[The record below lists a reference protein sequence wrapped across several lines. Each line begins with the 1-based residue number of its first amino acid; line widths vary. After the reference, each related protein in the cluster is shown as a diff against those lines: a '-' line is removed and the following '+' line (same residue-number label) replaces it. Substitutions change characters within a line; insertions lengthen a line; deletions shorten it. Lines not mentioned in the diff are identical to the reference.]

1 MSADKSQVM
10 SETLNLKQLMDNP
23 DEYVDNTK
31 YIREVKHSEKIYI
44 DICRIEKLKA
54 ELFEFRKESPEEFKD
69 KLKSEC
75 PFLYTYYADIFNRL
89 CRDELNIGIMSKL
102 IQILK
107 LIEDGMVDQHE
118 GSVAVGKLLKELYVD
133 SAMKTADNIDK
144 RNNAEPVAAKAEFKP
159 ISWREYK
166 VVHRD

>member
-1 MSADKSQVM
+1 
-10 SETLNLKQLMDNP
+10 
-23 DEYVDNTK
+23 
-31 YIREVKHSEKIYI
+31 
-44 DICRIEKLKA
+44 
-54 ELFEFRKESPEEFKD
+54 
-69 KLKSEC
+69 
-75 PFLYTYYADIFNRL
+75 
-89 CRDELNIGIMSKL
+89 
-102 IQILK
+102 
-107 LIEDGMVDQHE
+107 MVDQHE

>member
-1 MSADKSQVM
+1 M

-23 DEYVDNTK
+23 DDYVDNTN
-31 YIREVKHSEKIYI
+31 YIRNVKHSEAIYI
-44 DICRIEKLKA
+44 DICKIEKFKA
-54 ELFEFRKESPEEFKD
+54 EMFEFRKESPELFKN

-75 PFLYTYYADIFNRL
+75 SFLYTNYADIFNRL
-89 CRDELNIGIMSKL
+89 CRDELNINIMSKL

-118 GSVAVGKLLKELYVD
+118 GSVAVGKLLKDLYVD
-133 SAMKTADNIDK
+133 SALKSSENINKKYDS
-144 RNNAEPVAAKAEFKP
+144 EPAPKAEFKP

-166 VVHRD
+166 TVHL

>member
-1 MSADKSQVM
+1 LQD
-10 SETLNLKQLMDNP
+10 
-23 DEYVDNTK
+23 
-31 YIREVKHSEKIYI
+31 R
-44 DICRIEKLKA
+44 KLKA

-75 PFLYTYYADIFNRL
+75 PFLHVLRRHFNRL

-118 GSVAVGKLLKELYVD
+118 D
-133 SAMKTADNIDK
+133 
-144 RNNAEPVAAKAEFKP
+144 R
-159 ISWREYK
+159 WRW
-166 VVHRD
+166 VNC